1 MYRHLLF
8 AIITLCAALSTAA
21 QRVYVLPI
29 DNEIDATAWRY
40 TSRAI
45 AEVNESEQ
53 PYDLL
58 LVRLNT
64 YGGAVDMAD
73 SIRSA
78 LMNAAVP
85 TAVFIDHNA
94 ASAGALIALACDSAF
109 MSPGASIGAAT
120 VVGAD
125 GQPMPPKYQ
134 SYWSS
139 VMRATAMSHGRYIP
153 EGDSVARWRRD
164 PDLAALMVNPDT
176 AMAFTAEEALRRHLI
191 DGIAAN
197 TSQVLEQLNMPNAQI
212 TTFESNT
219 SDDILGFLASAG
231 VRAILIMLIVG
242 GIYMEMHT
250 PGMGF
255 AAAVATVAAILYFMP
270 MVITGTLAP
279 WVIIVF
285 IIGIVAL
292 ALEIFVIPGFGV
304 AGIGGIIAIAVSL
317 LGAIVSPEAIDG
329 GFGSSIV
336 TASIVF
342 LVGILLAV
350 GAVLLLTSKYGPKC
364 FRAGSVLTLQKSID
378 QEYVGVDTSL
388 AQMVGREAVAITDL
402 RPAGK
407 IEIDGQRLDAT
418 STGEFITAGSKVV
431 VVRFEAASLYVKLA

>member
-1 MYRHLLF
+1 MHRRLLF
-8 AIITLCAALSTAA
+8 AVVTLLAACSAAA
-21 QRVYVLPI
+21 QRVYILPI
-29 DNEIDATAWRY
+29 DGDIDATAWRH

-45 AEVNESEQ
+45 SEVNQASE

-64 YGGAVDMAD
+64 YGGEVDMAD

-78 LMNAAVP
+78 LMSLRIP

-109 MSPGASIGAAT
+109 MSPGSSIGAAT

-139 VMRATAMSHGRYIP
+139 VMRATAISHGRYIP
-153 EGDSVARWRRD
+153 AGDSVPQWRRD
-164 PDLAALMVNPDT
+164 PDLAAQMVNPD
-176 AMAFTAEEALRRHLI
+176 AAVAFTAEEALKLHLI

-197 TSQVLEQLNMPNAQI
+197 TSQVLNALSMPNAQI

-231 VRAILIMLIVG
+231 VRAILIMLIIG

-250 PGMGF
+250 PGLGF
-255 AAAVATVAAILYFMP
+255 AAAVAVVAAVLYFMP
-270 MVITGTLAP
+270 LVISGTLAT
-279 WVIIVF
+279 WAIVVF

-304 AGIGGIIAIAVSL
+304 AGVIGIISISASL
-317 LGAIVSPEAIDG
+317 LGAMVSPQAIDG
-329 GFGSSIV
+329 GVGYSIV
-336 TASIVF
+336 AACTIFIIGV
-342 LVGILLAV
+342 ILAI
-350 GAVLLLTSKYGPKC
+350 GAIWFLTSKHGPK
-364 FRAGSVLTLQKSID
+364 FLRNAGGLTLQKSID

-388 AQMVGREAVAITDL
+388 AQMIGRSATAVTDL

-407 IEIDGQRLDAT
+407 IEIDGQRYDAT
-418 STGEFITAGSKVV
+418 TTGDFIPAGSNVV
-431 VVRFEAASLYVKLA
+431 VVRFEAFSLYVKLA